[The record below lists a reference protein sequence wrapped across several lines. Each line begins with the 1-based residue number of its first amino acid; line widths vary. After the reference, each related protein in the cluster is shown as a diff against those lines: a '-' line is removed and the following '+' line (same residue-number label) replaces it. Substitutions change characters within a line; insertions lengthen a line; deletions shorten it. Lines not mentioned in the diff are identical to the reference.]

1 MNACESEREQSRII
15 WRQFCGAR
23 PVGAIFRGALEKVR
37 TAGAIILGKTTL
49 SEFASGDTYGSMF
62 GVTRNPY
69 DLDRTVGGS
78 SGGSGA
84 ALAAN
89 FSTLTIGEETGASLR
104 RPGAW
109 NEVAA
114 LRPKAAGAAAYG
126 RPPRARLR
134 RVRRG
139 EIEVVG

>member
-1 MNACESEREQSRII
+1 VY
-15 WRQFCGAR
+15 WRWPPQR
-23 PVGAIFRGALEKVR
+23 R
-37 TAGAIILGKTTL
+37 TQPSFENRIILGKTTL

-104 RPGAW
+104 RPR
-109 NEVAA
+109 A
-114 LRPKAAGAAAYG
+114 LGTQ
-126 RPPRARLR
+126 
-134 RVRRG
+134 
-139 EIEVVG
+139 